1 MLLNS
6 EAKKITVYR
15 VQHLCSNTSCPL
27 YASAHVCFSIQLI
40 SNLIKNLAVK
50 KKEINSSKIQVFKRC
65 TKTWAPPNLIYSQH
79 CTLLIK
85 QSTHKKHRTEGS
97 SSARY
102 SKTRA
107 MPLTSNIVLHS
118 THFKSWKKQLVPQN
132 TLCPLKT
139 PHFLSSHYV
148 AFPFIPKLNSPDG
161 QKQHYSPM
169 QIPTCWSSSY
179 SWTRA
184 MKTLH

>member
-1 MLLNS
+1 M
-6 EAKKITVYR
+6 
-15 VQHLCSNTSCPL
+15 QHLCSNTSCPL

-40 SNLIKNLAVK
+40 SNLIKNLTVK

-65 TKTWAPPNLIYSQH
+65 TKTWAPPNLIYSQR

-132 TLCPLKT
+132 ALCPLKT
-139 PHFLSSHYV
+139 PHFLSSHYFSFHPQTQQSWWSK
-148 AFPFIPKLNSPDG
+148 AALQPHADSHLL
-161 QKQHYSPM
+161 KQQLFLDEGYEN
-169 QIPTCWSSSY
+169 T
-179 SWTRA
+179 
-184 MKTLH
+184 TLG